1 MYLLKIEGKMGKEF
15 VNKATKNEL
24 ESPFLKRV
32 TMTKGEHVSGSS
44 FWLNRYTFYSTTK
57 EVFINDVMQ
66 LGEGGLWLCDTSK

>member
-32 TMTKGEHVSGSS
+32 TMTKGENVTGSS
-44 FWLNRYTFYSTTK
+44 FLLNRYTFY
-57 EVFINDVMQ
+57 
-66 LGEGGLWLCDTSK
+66 